1 MQVLLQPAD
10 PTHYL
15 SELARVRPRKPMPPV
30 VGGNPQKVE
39 RPFGE
44 QSPSPHCWTPL
55 AHRNMQM
62 VLLDRRAQRQTAQ
75 KRRPAVADR
84 IAVAAAAGD
93 EIVVERDSVTV
104 DDAVA
109 VAAAD
114 AVAEAVRRQNLLRKL
129 ERWREQ
135 RRN

>member
-1 MQVLLQPAD
+1 
-10 PTHYL
+10 
-15 SELARVRPRKPMPPV
+15 
-30 VGGNPQKVE
+30 
-39 RPFGE
+39 
-44 QSPSPHCWTPL
+44 
-55 AHRNMQM
+55 M

-84 IAVAAAAGD
+84 IAVAAAAGE

-109 VAAAD
+109 AAAAAD

>member
-1 MQVLLQPAD
+1 
-10 PTHYL
+10 
-15 SELARVRPRKPMPPV
+15 
-30 VGGNPQKVE
+30 
-39 RPFGE
+39 
-44 QSPSPHCWTPL
+44 
-55 AHRNMQM
+55 M

-84 IAVAAAAGD
+84 IAVAAAAGE

>member
-1 MQVLLQPAD
+1 
-10 PTHYL
+10 
-15 SELARVRPRKPMPPV
+15 
-30 VGGNPQKVE
+30 
-39 RPFGE
+39 
-44 QSPSPHCWTPL
+44 
-55 AHRNMQM
+55 MQM